1 MYPVLFR
8 LNKPVY
14 EEIIFLIFFLKKGGG
29 GGEGRKYPNDYRG
42 SKTLA
47 WKKDAIDAKVLND
60 TFTLTIAY
68 QSPKPELM
76 S

>member
-29 GGEGRKYPNDYRG
+29 GDRRVNTQTIIEDLKLWRGRK
-42 SKTLA
+42 TL
-47 WKKDAIDAKVLND
+47 
-60 TFTLTIAY
+60 
-68 QSPKPELM
+68 
-76 S
+76 